1 MSSILTSYY
10 RRSIKRRTA
19 NVKLEPFA
27 LYSFYIKKPEEDYE
41 NIPTL
46 FIFVPMPGRNEKRGL
61 YGMNLN
67 AIVDKKLRRALAHE
81 YLRAMEIEEDKE
93 RQRKLYTLFAQ
104 VYQTRYNTKTAYKYY
119 PWTRISSGVFTRL
132 PESTL
137 VSLTR

>member
-1 MSSILTSYY
+1 M
-10 RRSIKRRTA
+10 RTA

-27 LYSFYIKKPEEDYE
+27 LYSFYIKNPEEDYE

-67 AIVDKKLRRALAHE
+67 AIVDKKLRQALAHE
-81 YLRAMEIEEDKE
+81 YLNAIEIEDDKE
-93 RQRKLYTLFAQ
+93 RQRKLYTLFAR

-132 PESTL
+132 PESAL

>member
-1 MSSILTSYY
+1 M
-10 RRSIKRRTA
+10 RTA
-19 NVKLEPFA
+19 NTKLEPFA

-67 AIVDKKLRRALAHE
+67 AIADKKLRRALAIE
-81 YLRAMEIEEDKE
+81 YLSAHEISDDKE
-93 RQRKLYTLFAQ
+93 RQRKLYTLFAK

-119 PWTRISSGVFTRL
+119 PWARISSGVFTRL

-137 VSLTR
+137 VTLTR